1 MKRVIGLAIL
11 LVSLLGISQ
20 GVTIER
26 DENGLLKVYRLQLG
40 AYPEES
46 TALVIQSQAL
56 ESGFTPVNIVNENGY
71 YKVQAGEYPDYLTV
85 KETQSLHTSA
95 WKGCFVVIKEISE
108 TEKVSLGIEEK
119 NHLYEEDMER
129 AVQRRSEG
137 PDELWEKGLLAWK
150 SAETVDDAIECF
162 ACLAQK
168 YPAHEKSQKARV
180 NLGNL
185 YASRAYRMKIKGTG
199 DPQSQY
205 RNLLS
210 SACLMKEY
218 LKKNPNAS
226 DVAAVQ
232 EKLGKI
238 KYSLS
243 RYRGASRQNINE
255 AIEQI
260 DLALGN
266 TLGSDSA
273 TYFRMEKAAYLL
285 ELARNKQATYD
296 TVINEINKAE
306 KESSGA
312 RDKVKARL
320 QLMRAEVY
328 VETNNMDLAE
338 YVADNLVSRYT
349 TLNSEKATAQFIQG
363 YCIMQS
369 QHFRIAIP
377 MFASVLKD
385 YDSQEDPLIK
395 LTQREALLCKGICEY
410 KIGEEDQSKETLK
423 SVIEKYPNMKESVVA
438 QRYLD
443 HMQ

>member
-20 GVTIER
+20 GVTVER

-85 KETQSLHTSA
+85 KETQSLHTTD

-119 NHLYEEDMER
+119 SHLYEEDMER
-129 AVQRRSEG
+129 AIQRRSEG

-168 YPAHEKSQKARV
+168 YPAHARGQKARV

-185 YASRAYRMKIKGTG
+185 YASKAYRMKIKGTG

-226 DVAAVQ
+226 DVSAVQ
-232 EKLGKI
+232 ARLGDVL
-238 KYSLS
+238 YALS
-243 RYRGASRQNINE
+243 RHQGASRQNIKE
-255 AIEQI
+255 AITQI

-266 TLGSDSA
+266 ELSSETSTHL
-273 TYFRMEKAAYLL
+273 RMERTAYLL
-285 ELARNKQATYD
+285 ELARNHQVSYD
-296 TVINEINKAE
+296 TVITEINRAE
-306 KESSGA
+306 KTSSGA
-312 RDKVKARL
+312 QDKDKARL

-328 VETNNMDLAE
+328 VETDNMDLAE

-349 TLNSEKATAQFIQG
+349 TLNPEKAAAQFIKG

-369 QHFRIAIP
+369 QHFRMAIP
-377 MFASVLKD
+377 VFASVLKD
-385 YDSQEDPLIK
+385 YDSQEDPLVEQV
-395 LTQREALLCKGICEY
+395 QRQALVCKGICEY
-410 KIGEEDQSKETLK
+410 KIGEEDQSKETFK
-423 SVIEKYPNMKESVVA
+423 SVIEKYPGMEESAVA
-438 QRYLD
+438 QRYLGQ
-443 HMQ
+443 ME